1 MWQGKDSLNR
11 TPRGDASPSR
21 PALPLVALACAA
33 GTAVALIWADAAL
46 ARGFGGFGGFH
57 GNTGMSRTSTFNTQT
72 KARRVVIS
80 PNISKAMKPT
90 RRVRVAQPPKYPGD
104 GDGRRRP
111 PRRPP
116 VIVTF
121 PGGPS
126 GPIGPVGP
134 GIVNLLPTGP
144 AGLPP
149 SAGGGAGGPPSGMPA
164 LDDRR
169 YVPDEVLVAF
179 AADVRAQAIVTFA
192 QSQRLALLGVHRLPL
207 INTVLYRFR
216 ITDRRL
222 VSAVMGSV
230 QGDRRIANIQPN
242 FLYRLRQESTRSVPA
257 GDAFQYVLSKL
268 NVAEAHGIATGNQ
281 VPVAVI
287 DSAIDQDHP
296 ELRGI
301 IAARLDFGAA
311 VPGHAHGT
319 AMASAIA
326 AHGRLLGLA
335 PAVRILAAR
344 AFDASAVGAQGTS
357 TRILDGLQWAVNSG
371 ARVVNMSFTGPA
383 DRKLHEIIAAARQR
397 GVVLVAAAGNDGPQA
412 PEAYPA
418 AYPEVIAVTATDAD
432 DKSLAVANRGSYV
445 AVAAPGV
452 DIFVAAPNG
461 GYDYSTGTSVAAA
474 HVSGLAA
481 LLIER
486 NPGLTPDA
494 IRAILV
500 RTARDLGPPGRDDE
514 FGAGLVNAYDA
525 LLTQSAVTA
534 ERTPSQ

>member
-1 MWQGKDSLNR
+1 M
-11 TPRGDASPSR
+11 
-21 PALPLVALACAA
+21 
-33 GTAVALIWADAAL
+33 
-46 ARGFGGFGGFH
+46 
-57 GNTGMSRTSTFNTQT
+57 
-72 KARRVVIS
+72 
-80 PNISKAMKPT
+80 
-90 RRVRVAQPPKYPGD
+90 
-104 GDGRRRP
+104 
-111 PRRPP
+111 
-116 VIVTF
+116 
-121 PGGPS
+121 
-126 GPIGPVGP
+126 
-134 GIVNLLPTGP
+134 
-144 AGLPP
+144 
-149 SAGGGAGGPPSGMPA
+149 
-164 LDDRR
+164 
-169 YVPDEVLVAF
+169 
-179 AADVRAQAIVTFA
+179 
-192 QSQRLALLGVHRLPL
+192 
-207 INTVLYRFR
+207 
-216 ITDRRL
+216 
-222 VSAVMGSV
+222 
-230 QGDRRIANIQPN
+230 
-242 FLYRLRQESTRSVPA
+242 PA

-383 DRKLHEIIAAARQR
+383 DRKLHEMIAAARQR

-418 AYPEVIAVTATDAD
+418 AYPEVIAVTATDVD

-486 NPGLTPDA
+486 NPGLTFEVARSENYEPPEPVDATICLRSFYYPPDRQA
-494 IRAILV
+494 FFRRV
-500 RTARDLGPPGRDDE
+500 RGYTRKKFVFDFRPRVHDSGRFVSANTATQTRP
-514 FGAGLVNAYDA
+514 V
-525 LLTQSAVTA
+525 LLTS
-534 ERTPSQ
+534 